1 MFFDLRLFFTS
12 ALALLAI
19 VTIASAQTSPPVRG
33 EIEGRQSEGSS
44 YFGESQKNS
53 SILCAVN
60 SVINSLTGDVGSVY
74 NSLTSDVASGWKGGT
89 SYLGSLGDGVYGTLT
104 CKFDITVNSQEC
116 TLNDP

>member
-44 YFGESQKNS
+44 YFGESQKTHPYFAQSTVS
-53 SILCAVN
+53 SIR
-60 SVINSLTGDVGSVY
+60 
-74 NSLTSDVASGWKGGT
+74 
-89 SYLGSLGDGVYGTLT
+89 SLGM
-104 CKFDITVNSQEC
+104 
-116 TLNDP
+116 